1 MTIPKYSAVADAYR
15 PRGDKRPYL
24 RTPEEVAGLF
34 RPLVRRS
41 REHLI
46 VLCLNSHAQLTA
58 SETVAVGSL
67 NVARAAPRD
76 VFAPAI
82 KRDAAGIILVHN
94 HPSGRAEPSED
105 DILFS
110 RSIVRAG
117 ELLGIPCWDHVILA
131 TDGHVSL
138 RARGVVP
145 AVTP

>member
-1 MTIPKYSAVADAYR
+1 MITPKYIAVADTYR
-15 PRGDKRPYL
+15 PRSYNRPCL
-24 RTPEEVAGLF
+24 RSPEEVAVLL

-46 VLCLNSHAQLTA
+46 VLCLNSHVQLTA

-76 VFAPAI
+76 VFSPAI

-105 DILFS
+105 DLLFT
-110 RSIVRAG
+110 RSVVRAG
-117 ELLGIPCWDHVILA
+117 ELLGVPCWDHVILA
-131 TDGHVSL
+131 KDGHVSL